1 MWTFGEKLRYL
12 RREKGWTQE
21 ILAKNTGFSVKSIY
35 NWENNKRRPTDYYY
49 VATKLSDV
57 FKVNLMFWFPDVVPD
72 ERVSS

>member
-1 MWTFGEKLRYL
+1 MRTFGEKLRYL

-57 FKVNLMFWFPDVVPD
+57 FKVDLMVWFPTVAQDGKA
-72 ERVSS
+72 SS